1 MRTGTK
7 NFGKKGRKEELW
19 KNTLDNEGVLFS
31 DMNLLAACWRVAGAP
46 SLPGKHFPWV
56 WQLELK
62 KKKSLLLAAE
72 AQVTTHS

>member
-1 MRTGTK
+1 
-7 NFGKKGRKEELW
+7 
-19 KNTLDNEGVLFS
+19 
-31 DMNLLAACWRVAGAP
+31 MNLLVACWRVASAP